1 MEIVSKQH
9 IDEPTPTLSMN
20 PHKFAMW
27 LFIISIVMIFAA
39 LTSAYL
45 VRRADGNWREFELPS
60 ILWFN
65 TAILIVSSATMHWSY
80 LSAKK
85 NNLRMLKVA
94 ISITTILGVA
104 FLVGQY
110 TSWAQLVESGVFF
123 ADSKTPSG
131 SFVYVLTGVHGF
143 HLISGIVFLLI
154 VLISSFQ
161 YKIHSK
167 NLTRI
172 EICATYWHFLDALW
186 VYLFVFLLINHS

>member
-1 MEIVSKQH
+1 MEMVSKQH
-9 IDEPTPTLSMN
+9 IEEPTPTLSMN
-20 PHKFAMW
+20 PQKFAMW

-45 VRRADGNWREFELPS
+45 VRRADGNWREFELPT
-60 ILWFN
+60 ILWVN
-65 TAILIVSSATMHWSY
+65 TAILLASSATMHWSY

-85 NNLRMLKVA
+85 NNLGTLKIA
-94 ISITTILGVA
+94 ITITTVLGVA
-104 FLVGQY
+104 FLVGQLV
-110 TSWAQLVESGVFF
+110 SWSALVENDVFF
-123 ADSKTPSG
+123 SDPKTPSG

-186 VYLFVFLLINHS
+186 VYLFIFLLINHS